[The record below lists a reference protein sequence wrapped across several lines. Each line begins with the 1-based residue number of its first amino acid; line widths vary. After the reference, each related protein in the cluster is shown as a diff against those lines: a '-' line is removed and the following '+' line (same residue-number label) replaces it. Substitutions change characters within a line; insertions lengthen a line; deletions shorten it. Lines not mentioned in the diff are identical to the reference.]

1 VLNSLSSLTN
11 QVTFI
16 PEAVEPICYDVIES
30 VLKDKMYNDVLAPK
44 WIDEIC
50 ARITKDLVEMNKP
63 FKYMGKRMRATII
76 PVRCMT

>member
-1 VLNSLSSLTN
+1 
-11 QVTFI
+11 VTFI